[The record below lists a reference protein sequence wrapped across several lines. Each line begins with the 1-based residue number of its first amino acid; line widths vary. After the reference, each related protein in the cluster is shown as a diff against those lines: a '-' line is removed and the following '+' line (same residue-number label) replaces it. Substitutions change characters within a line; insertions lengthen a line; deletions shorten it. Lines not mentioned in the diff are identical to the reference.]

1 MDEKK
6 KKSHVGFSLNLE
18 KEGDFAVYKVLES
31 IPSYD
36 RKTSYIK
43 RAVIFYNRNCNDS
56 NNVPIEPIQ
65 KTPVAEHQ
73 DIEDVKQPKRKKTKK
88 TAEMGNEKQQQKP
101 AMPSQEFQTQQ
112 QAEDILTMSNNSD
125 INENISYSDIVDTF
139 FS

>member
-18 KEGDFAVYKVLES
+18 KEGDMAVYKVLES

-43 RAVIFYNRNCNDS
+43 RAVIFYNRNCKDS
-56 NNVPIEPIQ
+56 NIVPFETKQ
-65 KTPVAEHQ
+65 KIPVPEHQ
-73 DIEDVKQPKRKKTKK
+73 NIEDTKQPKRKKPQK
-88 TAEMGNEKQQQKP
+88 TAEMGNEKRQPKP
-101 AMPSQEFQTQQ
+101 VMSSQELQTQQ

>member
-18 KEGDFAVYKVLES
+18 KEGDLAVYKVLES

-56 NNVPIEPIQ
+56 NNVLIEPIQ

-88 TAEMGNEKQQQKP
+88 TAEMGSEKQQQKP

>member
-18 KEGDFAVYKVLES
+18 KEGDMAVYKVLES

-56 NNVPIEPIQ
+56 NNVPFETKQ
-65 KTPVAEHQ
+65 KIPVPEHQ
-73 DIEDVKQPKRKKTKK
+73 NIEDTKQPKRKKPQK
-88 TAEMGNEKQQQKP
+88 TAEMGNEKRQPKP
-101 AMPSQEFQTQQ
+101 VMSSQELQTQQ